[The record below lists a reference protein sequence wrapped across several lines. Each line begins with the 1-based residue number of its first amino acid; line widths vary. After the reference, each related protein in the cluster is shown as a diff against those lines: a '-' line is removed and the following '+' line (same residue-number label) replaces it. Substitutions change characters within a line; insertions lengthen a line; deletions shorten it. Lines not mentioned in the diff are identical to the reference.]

1 MNYHDHQLPKPDTPF
16 TASSSSCSPSPISA
30 SSRVPPIVFLLFQAL
45 RSDCPMDSANTMT
58 EAFGP
63 VASNG
68 DMTIGGNVQPQ
79 DLASC
84 GDQIAKLL
92 RPLRLTLMSKL

>member
-1 MNYHDHQLPKPDTPF
+1 
-16 TASSSSCSPSPISA
+16 
-30 SSRVPPIVFLLFQAL
+30 
-45 RSDCPMDSANTMT
+45 MDSANTMT

>member
-1 MNYHDHQLPKPDTPF
+1 MIINY
-16 TASSSSCSPSPISA
+16 PSPI
-30 SSRVPPIVFLLFQAL
+30 PPLQLPPPPVLHHLFQYHLAC
-45 RSDCPMDSANTMT
+45 RHFDSPIDSGNTMT

-68 DMTIGGNVQPQ
+68 DMTIGGYVQPQ